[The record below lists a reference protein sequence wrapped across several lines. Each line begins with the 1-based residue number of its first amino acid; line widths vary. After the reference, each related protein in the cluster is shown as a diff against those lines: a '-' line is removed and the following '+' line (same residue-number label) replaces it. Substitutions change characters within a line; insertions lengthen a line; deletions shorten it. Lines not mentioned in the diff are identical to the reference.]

1 MGWDIDAK
9 DYERAAK
16 ECHDLATT
24 VLVRVGALHKELTG
38 SCTGMA
44 GDYST
49 TQPWISAYESAT
61 AQWVSTS
68 TLLADAL
75 TRYGDVLAAMAYN
88 WDISNQTLP
97 HPDRPVPSPS
107 SGNPYKES
115 HIAKGFNGAGIDI
128 KGVGLSK
135 VEPIPN
141 GDTDKLRRAKD
152 RAWLAHALHPDLTE
166 AGDRI
171 KRIGYNFDHSTDV
184 NVEDIR
190 KRLRT
195 LQDAAISIAEAS
207 KIIEFSVG
215 DYYDT
220 LGILRTS
227 IKERLEAKI
236 SSVTVT
242 IDLTIVVVKCAAPI
256 FSKDLEDPVY
266 MTVTTSR
273 FSVVVSS
280 LPFTKLPPLDFHT
293 SQLRDIIA
301 LPIVLIEEN
310 PGTGG
315 QPGNGN
321 SIPAPVLTADG
332 ENYVREKHYPGGR
345 LNAEW
350 KSTFYATEDP
360 YALVD
365 AAKNSPPI
373 DQGDGTYRR
382 EVTVPDRYIGNES
395 KKRGGAATQQYIVVH
410 DRFGAVI
417 TMHPTGD
424 G

>member
-9 DYERAAK
+9 DYQKAAK
-16 ECHDLATT
+16 GCHDLATT
-24 VLVRVGALHKELTG
+24 VLFRVGALHKELTG

-49 TQPWISAYESAT
+49 SQQWISAYESAT
-61 AQWVSTS
+61 VKWVSTG

-107 SGNPYKES
+107 SGNPYTEQ
-115 HIAKGFNGAGIDI
+115 HTAKGANGDGIEI

-141 GDTDKLRRAKD
+141 GDIDKIRRAKD
-152 RAWLAHALHPDLTE
+152 RAWLEHALHPDLAD

-171 KRIGYNFDHSTDV
+171 KEIGYNFDYSTED
-184 NVEDIR
+184 NVEDILA
-190 KRLRT
+190 RLKT
-195 LQDAAISIAEAS
+195 LQDAAIGIAGAS

-215 DYYDT
+215 DYRDT
-220 LGILRTS
+220 LEKLRTS
-227 IKERLEAKI
+227 IKDRLEAAI

-242 IDLTIVVVKCAAPI
+242 IESAKVVVKCAAPI

-266 MTVTTSR
+266 LTVTASR
-273 FSVVVSS
+273 FVVVVTS
-280 LPFTKLPPLDFHT
+280 LPFAALPDLDFHS
-293 SQLRDIIA
+293 SQLRNIIA
-301 LPIVLIEEN
+301 LPIVLMEDDSDSGEK
-310 PGTGG
+310 PGGEKD
-315 QPGNGN
+315 
-321 SIPAPVLTADG
+321 IPAPIMTT
-332 ENYVREKHYPGGR
+332 ESERYVRDKHYPNGP
-345 LNAEW
+345 LNTDR

-360 YALVD
+360 YKLVE
-365 AAKNSPPI
+365 AAKNSPAI
-373 DQGDGTYRR
+373 YQGNGTYRR

-395 KKRGGAATQQYIVVH
+395 KMRGGAATQRYIVVQ
-410 DRFGAVI
+410 DRFGAII
-417 TMHPTGD
+417 TMHPEGD

>member
-16 ECHDLATT
+16 QCHDLATT

-38 SCTGMA
+38 VCTGMA

-49 TQPWISAYESAT
+49 SQQWISAYESAT
-61 AQWVSTS
+61 FEWISTG
-68 TLLADAL
+68 TLLSDAL

-88 WDISNQTLP
+88 WDVSNQTLP
-97 HPDRPVPSPS
+97 YPDRPVPSPS
-107 SGNPYKES
+107 SGNPYKEP
-115 HIAKGFNGAGIDI
+115 HTAKGANGAGIAI

-152 RAWLAHALHPDLTE
+152 RAWLAHALHPDLAD

-171 KRIGYNFDHSTDV
+171 KEIGYNFDHSTEV
-184 NVEDIR
+184 NVDDIR
-190 KRLRT
+190 ERLRT
-195 LQDAAISIAEAS
+195 LQDAAIGIAGAS
-207 KIIEFSVG
+207 KVIEFSVG
-215 DYYDT
+215 DYCDT
-220 LGILRTS
+220 LEKLRTS
-227 IKERLEAKI
+227 IKERLEEKI
-236 SSVTVT
+236 SSLKVT
-242 IDLTIVVVKCAAPI
+242 IDPTMVVVKCAAPI
-256 FSKDLEDPVY
+256 FNKDLEDPVY

-280 LPFTKLPPLDFHT
+280 LPFTKLPALDFHS

-301 LPIVLIEEN
+301 LPIVLMEEN
-310 PGTGG
+310 SGTGG

-321 SIPAPVLTADG
+321 SIPAPVLTTAS
-332 ENYVREKHYPGGR
+332 EKYVRDKHYPGGP
-345 LNAEW
+345 LNTER

-360 YALVD
+360 YALVE

-382 EVTVPDRYIGNES
+382 EVTVPDRYVGNES
-395 KKRGGAATQQYIVVH
+395 KLRGGAATQQYIVVH

-417 TMHPTGD
+417 TMYPAGD
-424 G
+424 E